1 MTNFKFRNIS
11 YNLIVFALIAVC
23 SNITVFCAELSGNG
37 ARGNTTLYTN
47 VPPKFVVT
55 IPEDKHIKYKDNSTD
70 IGAVSITEKR
80 LEEDSFVSVSLNNP
94 EVLTN
99 TSNNNY
105 KIPFVLNK
113 VADNSKFTGCRF
125 YDGADAVDS
134 YPLKIDITDESW
146 DNAKSG
152 SYMVELVFNIEYIVP
167 NN

>member
-1 MTNFKFRNIS
+1 MFPLNCIRH
-11 YNLIVFALIAVC
+11 NLIVFALIVVC

-37 ARGNTTLYTN
+37 AKGDTTFYKN

-70 IGAVSITEKR
+70 IGAVSITKKC
-80 LEEDSFVSVSLNNP
+80 LEENSFVSVSLNNP

-99 TSNNNY
+99 TSNSNY
-105 KIPFVLNK
+105 KIPFVLNN
-113 VADNSKFTGCRF
+113 VADDSKFTGCRF

-134 YPLKIDITDESW
+134 YPLEIDITDESW